1 MKLDHIGIE
10 VRDLYSVELFVDEP
24 LADGF
29 LMADLLFERGMSAF
43 DAARACAWLEPL
55 IGDPPGAQSA

>member
-29 LMADLLFERGMSAF
+29 LMGTCSSSA
-43 DAARACAWLEPL
+43 
-55 IGDPPGAQSA
+55 G